1 MQGLFRSFF
10 TVSFYSFLSRI
21 LGFVR
26 DILIAKFL
34 GSSVISD
41 AFFVAFRLPNFFRR
55 VLAEGAYSAALIPVF
70 SGVVINSKDDHEA
83 ADFVENTMSLLL
95 FVTIIL
101 TFVFYFGM
109 PYIIQVLA
117 PGFSANKEA
126 FDLAVHFGKIIFP
139 YLIFI
144 SLVAHFTSI
153 INVHGKFAA
162 GAFAPVILNISFI
175 LSLFFLTPQLSS
187 AGHALSYGVLIGGLF
202 QFIFMYQA
210 LLKFYRPRIRIPQ
223 LNEKLKNFF
232 RLFFPAVIGSGVIQ
246 LNIIIGTIIASF
258 LPVGAISHIYYADRL
273 NQLPLG
279 IFGIA
284 MGVVL
289 LPNLSKAIKNNE
301 KEKIDINQN
310 RAIEFSLLISLP
322 SAVGLYVLSN
332 PIIHILFER
341 GAFVAE
347 DTLYTAQVLSIF
359 SLGLPAYILIKV
371 LITCFFAREDTKTPL
386 YISIVSVVIN
396 IALSLV
402 LISTM
407 REMGIALATS
417 ISAWANVLLLFLTL
431 RIKKNLNLDKKFIR
445 NSLKV
450 IISSAILLIVCF
462 FMNQIFFINI
472 HNSSFIIKIWTLSLV
487 IFSCIIIYLS
497 MIFILKVLTIS
508 DLKGYIRKTYGKK

>member
-1 MQGLFRSFF
+1 M
-10 TVSFYSFLSRI
+10 
-21 LGFVR
+21 
-26 DILIAKFL
+26 
-34 GSSVISD
+34 
-41 AFFVAFRLPNFFRR
+41 
-55 VLAEGAYSAALIPVF
+55 
-70 SGVVINSKDDHEA
+70 
-83 ADFVENTMSLLL
+83 
-95 FVTIIL
+95 
-101 TFVFYFGM
+101 
-109 PYIIQVLA
+109 
-117 PGFSANKEA
+117 
-126 FDLAVHFGKIIFP
+126 
-139 YLIFI
+139 
-144 SLVAHFTSI
+144 
-153 INVHGKFAA
+153 
-162 GAFAPVILNISFI
+162 
-175 LSLFFLTPQLSS
+175 
-187 AGHALSYGVLIGGLF
+187 
-202 QFIFMYQA
+202 
-210 LLKFYRPRIRIPQ
+210 
-223 LNEKLKNFF
+223 
-232 RLFFPAVIGSGVIQ
+232 
-246 LNIIIGTIIASF
+246 
-258 LPVGAISHIYYADRL
+258 
-273 NQLPLG
+273 
-279 IFGIA
+279 
-284 MGVVL
+284 
-289 LPNLSKAIKNNE
+289 
-301 KEKIDINQN
+301 
-310 RAIEFSLLISLP
+310 
-322 SAVGLYVLSN
+322 GLYVLSN